1 MKIENNILKLS
12 AGGALFFALFGIAW
26 GWTVD
31 SEIIIFDGLYS
42 FISLI
47 LSMVTIYINNY
58 MSRKDI
64 EKFPFGKH
72 ILEPM
77 IISLKSLIIGGM
89 CIYSLVGA
97 VKDVINGGSSV
108 EYGLAIIYSI
118 VSVLGCGTVYLYTK
132 KKGNKLSSELIK
144 VESSQWFMD
153 TLLSLG
159 VLIGFIIA
167 IIIKE
172 TRFSFLNTYVDPGM
186 VIIISLIFL
195 RLPVKTFVDS
205 FKEIICVKAK
215 DEINEDIYILVKEI
229 EREYNFEDSIARV
242 SKIGRELRIEI
253 DFIYN
258 DRSKF
263 KDLDQMDYVREE
275 IYNAMKHLHYNKWLN
290 VSFTGD
296 KKWVI

>member
-12 AGGALFFALFGIAW
+12 AIGALFFALFGIAW
-26 GWTVD
+26 GWAIK
-31 SEIIIFDGLYS
+31 SEMIIFDGVYS
-42 FISLI
+42 FVSLI
-47 LSMVTIYINNY
+47 LSMITIYINNY

-77 IISLKSLIIGGM
+77 IISVKSLIMGGM
-89 CIYSLVGA
+89 CIYSLLGA
-97 VKDVINGGSSV
+97 AKDIVHGGNNV

-118 VSVLGCGTVYLYTK
+118 VSVLGCGTVYLFMK
-132 KKGNKLSSELIK
+132 KKGAKLSSEMIN
-144 VESSQWFMD
+144 VESSQWLMD
-153 TLLSLG
+153 TLLSIG
-159 VLIGFIIA
+159 VLVGFVIA
-167 IIIKE
+167 MLLKE
-172 TRFSFLNTYVDPGM
+172 TMFSFLNAYVDPTM

-195 RLPVKTFVDS
+195 KLPIKTFIDS
-205 FKEIICVKAK
+205 FMEMLCVKAN

-229 EREYNFEDSIARV
+229 EKEYDFEDSIARV

-258 DRSKF
+258 EKSKF
-263 KDLDQMDYVREE
+263 KDLDQMDCVREE
-275 IYNAMKHLHYNKWLN
+275 IDKAIKHIKYSKWLN

-296 KKWVI
+296 KKWAI

>member
-1 MKIENNILKLS
+1 M
-12 AGGALFFALFGIAW
+12 
-26 GWTVD
+26 
-31 SEIIIFDGLYS
+31 IIFDGLYS
-42 FISLI
+42 FVSLI
-47 LSMVTIYINNY
+47 LSMMTIYINNY

-64 EKFPFGKH
+64 ERFPFGKH

-77 IISLKSLIIGGM
+77 IISLKALIIGGM
-89 CIYSLVGA
+89 CFYSLVEA
-97 VKDVINGGSSV
+97 VKNVILGGSSV

-118 VSVLGCGTVYLYTK
+118 VSVLGSGAVYLYTK
-132 KKGNKLSSELIK
+132 KKGDKLSSEMIK
-144 VESSQWFMD
+144 LESSQWLMD
-153 TLLSLG
+153 TLLSIG
-159 VLIGFIIA
+159 VLIGFIVA
-167 IIIKE
+167 IILKQ
-172 TRFSFLNTYVDPGM
+172 TRFSFLNTYIDPIM

-195 RLPVKTFVDS
+195 KLPIKTFIDS
-205 FKEIICVKAK
+205 FKEILCVKAK

-229 EREYNFEDSIARV
+229 EKEYNFEDSIARV

-258 DRSKF
+258 DKSKF

-275 IYNAMKHLHYNKWLN
+275 IYNAIKHIKYNKWLN